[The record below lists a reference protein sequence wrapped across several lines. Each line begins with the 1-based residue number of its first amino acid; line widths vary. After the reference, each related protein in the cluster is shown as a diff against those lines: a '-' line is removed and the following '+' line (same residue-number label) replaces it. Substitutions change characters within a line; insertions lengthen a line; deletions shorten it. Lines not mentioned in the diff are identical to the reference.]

1 MPRRSGSDVDEG
13 VIDEGLAM
21 VRRLWDAGLA
31 HRDIKPANLMVRD
44 GHLLLIDVFFV
55 QVKPSPWRQAVDL
68 GNMMLVLAVRSD
80 VDLVYRRASVLHR
93 RRDRGGVRRHPGIA
107 SPTQL
112 RAFMKRDPRDLL
124 GQFRARAPERRPIP
138 ISVGAPGRGPA
149 GPVDALRVRDRGLRR
164 HLRVPPGTEPG
175 HRPCAEVQRERHGR
189 PLRTGRSVGRSDPC
203 VAALPSGWAFGG
215 GDIESGEATFW
226 LNSDRAGERAVV
238 VSLTDGCDVSGAHEV
253 PSDEADT
260 RRFEDPSNLAP
271 LVGVRSYVFPG
282 GTTYRFAFA
291 PGASTAL
298 VFDVDEAVSFVP
310 RTDLVADLQERE
322 GLALC
327 GQERAVSSVNRSRS
341 KPETASSPSIRS
353 SGCRD
358 ETPRSRSRSR

>member
-1 MPRRSGSDVDEG
+1 
-13 VIDEGLAM
+13 M

-80 VDLVYRRASVLHR
+80 VDLVYRRALR
-93 RRDRGGVRRHPGIA
+93 FFTDDEIAAAFAATRGIA

-124 GQFRARAPERRPIP
+124 GQFRALAPERRPIP
-138 ISVGAPGRGPA
+138 IQRWSVRRVLLALWMLFVFAIAVYAGISAFLPAQNLGIARAPEC
-149 GPVDALRVRDRGLRR
+149 DANDTSILSAQA
-164 HLRVPPGTEPG
+164 VPSAAAI
-175 HRPCAEVQRERHGR
+175 PCLA
-189 PLRTGRSVGRSDPC
+189 S
-203 VAALPSGWAFGG
+203 LPSGWAFGG
-215 GDIESGEATFW
+215 GDIESGQASFW
-226 LNSDRAGERAVV
+226 LNSDRAGERAVT
-238 VSLTDGCDVSGAHEV
+238 VSLTAGCDVSSAHEV

-260 RRFEDPSNLAP
+260 RRFEDPSSLAP

-282 GTTYRFAFA
+282 GCATYRFAFA
-291 PGASTAL
+291 PGASNAL
-298 VFDVDEAVSFVP
+298 VFDVDAAVSFVP
-310 RTDLVADLQERE
+310 RSDLVADLRERE

-327 GQERAVSSVNRSRS
+327 GRGA
-341 KPETASSPSIRS
+341 P
-353 SGCRD
+353 C
-358 ETPRSRSRSR
+358 PR